1 MSSYLNSE
9 MLNWLNKCSGGHKI
23 VEDLYPVYVVE
34 ILTNRGTIRKAIPTD
49 RLKKTSKCIEP
60 VELELNS

>member
-1 MSSYLNSE
+1 M
-9 MLNWLNKCSGGHKI
+9 
-23 VEDLYPVYVVE
+23 EDLYPVYVVE

-60 VELELNS
+60 VELELNSENADPNETDNALNDLDRYKPA